1 MKTGRQEGEEAR
13 KRGDEKIII
22 ILGGFYLF
30 FS

>member
-22 ILGGFYLF
+22 IGRF
-30 FS
+30 FSLSN